1 MNKEQFVANDLGTII
16 ANQSITL
23 ANLQLENQRLKS
35 QIQELQT
42 KNNMLVK
49 HQKENNK

>member
-1 MNKEQFVANDLGTII
+1 MNKEQFIANDLGTII
-16 ANQSITL
+16 ANQAMTL
-23 ANLQLENQRLKS
+23 ANLQLENQQLKS

-49 HQKENNK
+49 NQKENKK